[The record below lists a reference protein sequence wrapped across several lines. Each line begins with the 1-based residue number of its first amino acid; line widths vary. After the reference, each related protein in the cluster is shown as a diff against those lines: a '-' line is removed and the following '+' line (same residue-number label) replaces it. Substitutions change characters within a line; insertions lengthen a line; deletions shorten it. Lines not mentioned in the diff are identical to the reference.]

1 MQVLCGSL
9 RRKQLPSDY
18 FNREFNSDLTYQ
30 AGLVAFHVGELLLG
44 SIYSL
49 EDTIVGHSRGD
60 LQNIRNINR
69 RITKHLFFVVSSS
82 SKEALGSLFEC
93 S

>member
-60 LQNIRNINR
+60 LQNIQNIKR
-69 RITKHLFFVVSSS
+69 RIPKHLFFVLL
-82 SKEALGSLFEC
+82 ALPKKR
-93 S
+93 